1 MLEIKNLCKKYEEK
15 VLFDSFSYSFAGCGL
30 YTLVG
35 ESGIGKTTLLR
46 IIAGLDTNYTGE
58 VIGGGIGRVSM
69 AFQEYRL
76 FPNLSALDNI
86 IFAISDGK
94 DKAVWQNA
102 VGMLKRLG
110 FSDEDMRLLPSEL
123 SGGMRMRVSLARAF
137 LKDTPILL
145 LDEPTKELDPQN
157 ANIVRQIISE
167 IAVSRLVIL
176 VSHDDV
182 DARFPDS
189 AVILLQKS

>member
-1 MLEIKNLCKKYEEK
+1 
-15 VLFDSFSYSFAGCGL
+15 
-30 YTLVG
+30 
-35 ESGIGKTTLLR
+35 
-46 IIAGLDTNYTGE
+46 
-58 VIGGGIGRVSM
+58 
-69 AFQEYRL
+69 
-76 FPNLSALDNI
+76 
-86 IFAISDGK
+86 
-94 DKAVWQNA
+94 
-102 VGMLKRLG
+102 MLKRLG